1 MQVGFVPSGGWE
13 LLGKR
18 ILDGVRGGPHDD
30 RFWIVPKD
38 PDLLVDGG
46 TIKHGRF
53 RGHVELSL
61 SLDEIRT
68 QLVDQLRRVTRR

>member
-1 MQVGFVPSGGWE
+1 MFEHRVE
-13 LLGKR
+13 
-18 ILDGVRGGPHDD
+18 
-30 RFWIVPKD
+30 
-38 PDLLVDGG
+38 VDGG
-46 TIKHGRF
+46 TIEHGGF